1 MEITK
6 WLSNVKYQSEGQ
18 ILVNDHPELGVLKIA
33 AIRGL
38 AFLSSTMGM
47 EDAAIFQDAVGNFI
61 AEAIQDKITYL
72 KEEGIVM
79 ELEKEEG
86 IDIELEKDSP
96 ADYAEAN
103 QIIYEWIAPEP
114 WIISPDSELK
124 QEPEPRH
131 EPTFGQKVVGVNF
144 NPSGNVIVDELKN
157 LNARAIDLLI
167 SNHEPRGMTKIH
179 QSILDEAIM
188 SILRAQ
194 MMAVKSITFNF

>member
-18 ILVNDHPELGVLKIA
+18 ILVNDNPELGVVKIA
-33 AIRGL
+33 EIRGWS
-38 AFLSSTMGM
+38 FLSSLMGA
-47 EDAAIFQDAVGNFI
+47 EDAASFQDAVGNFI
-61 AEAIQDKITYL
+61 AEAIQDKIIYL
-72 KEEGIVM
+72 KEEG
-79 ELEKEEG
+79 L
-86 IDIELEKDSP
+86 DIELKKDHP
-96 ADYAEAN
+96 ADYAEA
-103 QIIYEWIAPEP
+103 IRKKVEDWGKMTGP
-114 WIISPDSELK
+114 ELK
-124 QEPEPRH
+124 QEPQPRH
-131 EPTFGQKVVGVNF
+131 ELTFGQKVVGVNF
-144 NPSGNVIVDELKN
+144 NPLGNVVVDELKN